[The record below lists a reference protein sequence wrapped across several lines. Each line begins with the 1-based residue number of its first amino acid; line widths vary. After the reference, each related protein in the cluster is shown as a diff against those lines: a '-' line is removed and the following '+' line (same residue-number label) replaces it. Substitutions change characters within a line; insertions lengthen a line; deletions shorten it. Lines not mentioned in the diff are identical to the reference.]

1 MKKNLFF
8 IFLAAFLL
16 LTACS
21 QTGEKNTSSSIK
33 DSKGDGQ
40 STTQEVTYLG
50 EKYEIPAKVETIV
63 TASQEAMEDAAM
75 LGIKPAGAIATAG
88 KFPAYLGD
96 SMSEAEQIGEK
107 MQPSVEKLLQL
118 KPDVIL
124 GTSKFQPEV
133 ADNLNKVAPMIPVSH
148 ISTNW
153 KDNLILLGQLTN
165 KTEKAETIIAD
176 YEKNVTE
183 TKEGIQD
190 KLAEKKVV
198 MLRLRGGS
206 LYIYPETVYFN
217 PVLYGD
223 LGLDVPEEVKKAK
236 AQEMISLEK
245 LAEMNPDYLFIQFE
259 ETENTDS
266 PTALADL
273 ENNSIW
279 KSLDAVKNNQVY
291 ENVVDPLAAGGTA
304 WSKTTF
310 LKAFAGLFK

>member
-8 IFLAAFLL
+8 IFLAAVLL
-16 LTACS
+16 LTAC
-21 QTGEKNTSSSIK
+21 GEKEEKSTTSAIK
-33 DSKGDGQ
+33 DNKDEEQ
-40 STTQEVTYLG
+40 SMTQEVTYLG
-50 EKYEIPAKVETIV
+50 EKYELPAKIETIV
-63 TASQEAMEDAAM
+63 TASQEAMEDAAI

-107 MQPSVEKLLQL
+107 TQPSVEKLLQL

-133 ADNLNKVAPMIPVSH
+133 AESLNKVATMIPVSH

-153 KDNLILLGQLTN
+153 KDNLLLLGQLSN
-165 KTEKAETIIAD
+165 EKDKAESIIAD

-183 TKEGIQD
+183 AKDELQADLSG
-190 KLAEKKVV
+190 KKVV

-206 LYIYPETVYFN
+206 LYIYPESVYFN
-217 PVLYGD
+217 PVLYTD
-223 LGLDVPEEVKKAK
+223 LGLDVPEEVKAAK

-259 ETENTDS
+259 ESENADS

-279 KSLDAVKNNQVY
+279 KSLDAVKNKQVY

-310 LKAFAGLFK
+310 LAAFTDIFK

>member
-1 MKKNLFF
+1 MKRNLFF
-8 IFLAAFLL
+8 IILSTFLL
-16 LTACS
+16 LTAC
-21 QTGEKNTSSSIK
+21 GEKAEQNTSTAIK
-33 DSKGDGQ
+33 DTEEEEQ
-40 STTQEVTYLG
+40 SSNQEITYLG
-50 EKYEIPAKVETIV
+50 EKYELPAKVETIV
-63 TASQEAMEDAAM
+63 TASQEAMEDAAI

-88 KFPAYLGD
+88 EFPAYLGD

-107 MQPSVEKLLQL
+107 TQPSVEKLLEI

-133 ADNLNKVAPMIPVSH
+133 AESLNKVATMIPVSH

-153 KDNLILLGQLTN
+153 KDNLLLLGQLSNETD
-165 KTEKAETIIAD
+165 KAESIIAD
-176 YEKNVTE
+176 YEKNVAD
-183 TKEGIQD
+183 TKENLQAQLSG
-190 KLAEKKVV
+190 KEVV

-217 PVLYGD
+217 PVLYTD
-223 LGLDVPEEVKKAK
+223 LGLDVPDEVKAAQ

-245 LAEMNPDYLFIQFE
+245 LAEMNPDYLFIQYE
-259 ETENTDS
+259 ESENAES

-291 ENVVDPLAAGGTA
+291 ENVVDPMAAGGTA

-310 LKAFAGLFK
+310 LTAFTELFK

>member
-1 MKKNLFF
+1 MKRNLFF
-8 IFLAAFLL
+8 IFLSAFLL

-21 QTGEKNTSSSIK
+21 EKGEENTSAIK
-33 DSKGDGQ
+33 DIKEEDQNSN
-40 STTQEVTYLG
+40 QEITYLG
-50 EKYEIPAKVETIV
+50 EKYEVPAKVETIV
-63 TASQEAMEDAAM
+63 TASQEAMEDAAI

-88 KFPAYLGD
+88 EFPAYLGD

-107 MQPSVEKLLQL
+107 TQPNVEKLLQI

-133 ADNLNKVAPMIPVSH
+133 AESLNKVATMIPVSH

-153 KDNLILLGQLTN
+153 KDNLLLLGYLSNETD
-165 KTEKAETIIAD
+165 KAESIIAD

-183 TKEGIQD
+183 TKENLHAQLSD
-190 KLAEKKVV
+190 KEVV

-217 PVLYGD
+217 PVLYTD
-223 LGLDVPEEVKKAK
+223 LGLAVPDEVKAAK

-259 ETENTDS
+259 ESENAES
-266 PTALADL
+266 PTALVDL

-291 ENVVDPLAAGGTA
+291 ENVVDPMAAGGTA

-310 LKAFAGLFK
+310 LKAFTELFK

>member
-8 IFLAAFLL
+8 IFLASVLL
-16 LTACS
+16 LTAC
-21 QTGEKNTSSSIK
+21 GEKEEKSTTSAIK
-33 DSKGDGQ
+33 DNKDEEQ
-40 STTQEVTYLG
+40 SMTQEVTYLG
-50 EKYEIPAKVETIV
+50 EKYELPAKIETIV
-63 TASQEAMEDAAM
+63 TASQEAMEDAAI

-107 MQPSVEKLLQL
+107 TQPSVEKLLQL

-133 ADNLNKVAPMIPVSH
+133 AESLNKVATMIPVSH

-153 KDNLILLGQLTN
+153 KDNLLLLGQLSN
-165 KTEKAETIIAD
+165 EKDKAESIIAD

-183 TKEGIQD
+183 AKDELQADLSG
-190 KLAEKKVV
+190 KKVV

-206 LYIYPETVYFN
+206 LYIYPESVYFN
-217 PVLYGD
+217 PVLYTD
-223 LGLDVPEEVKKAK
+223 LGLDVPEEVKAAK

-259 ETENTDS
+259 ESENADS

-279 KSLDAVKNNQVY
+279 KSLDAVKNKQVY

-310 LKAFAGLFK
+310 LAAFTDIFK

>member
-8 IFLAAFLL
+8 IFLASVLL
-16 LTACS
+16 LTAC
-21 QTGEKNTSSSIK
+21 GEKEEKSTTSAIK
-33 DSKGDGQ
+33 DNKDEEQ
-40 STTQEVTYLG
+40 SMTQEVTYLG
-50 EKYEIPAKVETIV
+50 EKYELPAKIETIV
-63 TASQEAMEDAAM
+63 TASQEAMEDAAI

-107 MQPSVEKLLQL
+107 TQPSVEKLLQL

-133 ADNLNKVAPMIPVSH
+133 AESLNKVATMIPVSH

-153 KDNLILLGQLTN
+153 KDNLLLLGQLSN
-165 KTEKAETIIAD
+165 EKDKAESIIAD

-183 TKEGIQD
+183 AKDELQADLSG
-190 KLAEKKVV
+190 KKVV

-206 LYIYPETVYFN
+206 LYIYPESVYFN
-217 PVLYGD
+217 PVLYTD
-223 LGLDVPEEVKKAK
+223 LGLDVPEEVKAAK

-259 ETENTDS
+259 ESENSDS

-279 KSLDAVKNNQVY
+279 KSLDAVKNKQVY

-310 LKAFAGLFK
+310 LAAFTDIFK

>member
-1 MKKNLFF
+1 MKRNLFF
-8 IFLAAFLL
+8 IFLSALLL

-21 QTGEKNTSSSIK
+21 EKGEQNTSAIK
-33 DSKGDGQ
+33 DNKEEEQ
-40 STTQEVTYLG
+40 SSTQEITYLG
-50 EKYEIPAKVETIV
+50 EKYEIPANVETIV
-63 TASQEAMEDAAM
+63 TASQEAMEDAAI

-88 KFPAYLGD
+88 EFPAYLGD

-107 MQPSVEKLLQL
+107 TQPSVEKLLQI

-133 ADNLNKVAPMIPVSH
+133 AESLNKVAPMIPVSH

-153 KDNLILLGQLTN
+153 KDNLLLLGELSNETD
-165 KTEKAETIIAD
+165 KAESIIAD

-183 TKEGIQD
+183 TKEKLQGELSD
-190 KLAEKKVV
+190 KEVV

-206 LYIYPETVYFN
+206 LYVYPETVYFN
-217 PVLYGD
+217 PVLYTD
-223 LGLDVPEEVKKAK
+223 LGLDVPDEVKAAK

-259 ETENTDS
+259 ESENAES

-291 ENVVDPLAAGGTA
+291 ENVVDPMAAGGTA

-310 LKAFAGLFK
+310 LTAFTELFK

>member
-1 MKKNLFF
+1 MKRNLFF
-8 IFLAAFLL
+8 IFLSALLL

-21 QTGEKNTSSSIK
+21 EKGEQNTSAIK
-33 DSKGDGQ
+33 DNKEEEQ
-40 STTQEVTYLG
+40 SSTQEITYLG
-50 EKYEIPAKVETIV
+50 EKYEIPANVETIV
-63 TASQEAMEDAAM
+63 TASQEAMEDAAI

-88 KFPAYLGD
+88 EFPAYLGD

-107 MQPSVEKLLQL
+107 TQPSVEKLLQI

-133 ADNLNKVAPMIPVSH
+133 AESLNKVAPMIPVSH

-153 KDNLILLGQLTN
+153 KDNLLLLGELSNETD
-165 KTEKAETIIAD
+165 KAESIIAD

-183 TKEGIQD
+183 TKEKLQGELSD
-190 KLAEKKVV
+190 KEVV

-206 LYIYPETVYFN
+206 LYVYPETVYFN
-217 PVLYGD
+217 PVLYTD
-223 LGLDVPEEVKKAK
+223 LGLDVPDEVKAAK
-236 AQEMISLEK
+236 VQEMISLEK

-259 ETENTDS
+259 ESENAER

-291 ENVVDPLAAGGTA
+291 ENVVDPMAAGGTA

-310 LKAFAGLFK
+310 LTAFTELFK

>member
-1 MKKNLFF
+1 MKRNLVF
-8 IFLAAFLL
+8 IFLSAFLL

-21 QTGEKNTSSSIK
+21 EKGEQTTSTAIQDNKEEEQSSN
-33 DSKGDGQ
+33 
-40 STTQEVTYLG
+40 QEITYLG
-50 EKYEIPAKVETIV
+50 EKYEIPANVDTIV
-63 TASQEAMEDAAM
+63 TASQEAMEDAAI

-88 KFPAYLGD
+88 EFPAYLGD
-96 SMSEAEQIGEK
+96 SMSDAEQVGEK
-107 MQPSVEKLLQL
+107 TQPSVEKLLQI

-133 ADNLNKVAPMIPVSH
+133 AESLNKIATMIPVSH

-153 KDNLILLGQLTN
+153 KDNLLLLGQLSNETD
-165 KTEKAETIIAD
+165 KAESIIAD
-176 YEKNVTE
+176 YETNVAE
-183 TKEGIQD
+183 TKESLQG
-190 KLAEKKVV
+190 KLSGKKVV

-217 PVLYGD
+217 PVLYTD
-223 LGLDVPEEVKKAK
+223 LGLDVPEEVQSAK

-259 ETENTDS
+259 ESENAES

-273 ENNSIW
+273 EDNSIW
-279 KSLDAVKNNQVY
+279 KSLDAVKNSQVY
-291 ENVVDPLAAGGTA
+291 ENVVDPMAAGGTA

-310 LKAFAGLFK
+310 MASFAALFK

>member
-8 IFLAAFLL
+8 IFLAAVLL
-16 LTACS
+16 LTAC
-21 QTGEKNTSSSIK
+21 GEKEEKSTTSAIK
-33 DSKGDGQ
+33 DNKDEEQ

-50 EKYEIPAKVETIV
+50 EKYELPAKIETIV
-63 TASQEAMEDAAM
+63 TASQEAMEDAAI

-107 MQPSVEKLLQL
+107 TQPSVEKLLQL

-133 ADNLNKVAPMIPVSH
+133 AESLNKVATMIPVSH

-153 KDNLILLGQLTN
+153 KDNLLLLGQLSN
-165 KTEKAETIIAD
+165 EKDKAESIIAD

-183 TKEGIQD
+183 AKNELQADLSG
-190 KLAEKKVV
+190 KKVV

-206 LYIYPETVYFN
+206 LYIYPESVYFN
-217 PVLYGD
+217 PVLYTD
-223 LGLDVPEEVKKAK
+223 LGLDVPEEVKAAK

-259 ETENTDS
+259 ESENADS

-279 KSLDAVKNNQVY
+279 KSLDAVKNKHVY

-310 LKAFAGLFK
+310 LAAFTDIFK

>member
-8 IFLAAFLL
+8 IFLAAVLL
-16 LTACS
+16 LTAC
-21 QTGEKNTSSSIK
+21 GEKEEKSTTSAIK
-33 DSKGDGQ
+33 DNKDEEQ
-40 STTQEVTYLG
+40 SMTQEVTYLG
-50 EKYEIPAKVETIV
+50 EKYELPAKIETIV
-63 TASQEAMEDAAM
+63 TASQEAMEDAAI

-107 MQPSVEKLLQL
+107 TQPSVEKLLQL

-133 ADNLNKVAPMIPVSH
+133 AESLNKVATMIPVSH

-153 KDNLILLGQLTN
+153 KDNLLLLGQLSN
-165 KTEKAETIIAD
+165 EKDKAESIIAD

-183 TKEGIQD
+183 AKDELQADLSG
-190 KLAEKKVV
+190 KKVV

-206 LYIYPETVYFN
+206 LYIYPESVYFN
-217 PVLYGD
+217 PVLYTD
-223 LGLDVPEEVKKAK
+223 LGLDVPEEVKAAK

-259 ETENTDS
+259 ESENSDS

-279 KSLDAVKNNQVY
+279 KSLDAVKNKQVY

-310 LKAFAGLFK
+310 LAAFTDIFK